1 MATRRGT
8 RLTTRR
14 RTAVPWWRRA
24 LPWVLGWLGFQAAV
38 ATAGLLAGA
47 RLDEGGEASTIIR
60 RVRTMGGLRLRPT
73 NPQLSRVQLDLMMG
87 GVELDLTG
95 MERPARGVD
104 VTVHLLMGGVGVK
117 VPADWRVYWS
127 FAGVGGVGSDGGAA
141 RVSDEHQADVRIRAA
156 VLFGGVGV
164 QGVS

>member
-1 MATRRGT
+1 
-8 RLTTRR
+8 
-14 RTAVPWWRRA
+14 
-24 LPWVLGWLGFQAAV
+24 V
-38 ATAGLLAGA
+38 ATAGVLAAA

-60 RVRTMGGLRLRPT
+60 RVRTMGGLQLRPS
-73 NPQLSRVQLDLMMG
+73 NPQLSHVQLDLVMG

-95 MERPARGVD
+95 IERPESPVD

-117 VPADWRVYWS
+117 VPADWRVWWS
-127 FAGVGGVGSDGGAA
+127 FAGLGGIGSDGGAA
-141 RVSDEHQADVRIRAA
+141 RASDEHEADVRIRAR